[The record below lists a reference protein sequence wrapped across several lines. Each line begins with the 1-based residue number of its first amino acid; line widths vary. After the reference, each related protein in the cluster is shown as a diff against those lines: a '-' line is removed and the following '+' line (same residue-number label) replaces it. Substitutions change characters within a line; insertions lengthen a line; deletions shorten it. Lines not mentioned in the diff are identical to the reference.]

1 MAAIPAGWPP
11 GHPNHQVRG
20 LSGWLEKRPSSE
32 KDGKSTPMQWKLRW
46 VVLSPV
52 SFTSEG
58 EFATITW
65 FEKDTLKGGP
75 KGSMKLQ
82 LGSVVEPGEDE
93 GEFVVHSADG
103 TQSLRM
109 RAVRKGFDEGSE
121 NAPKPAAEWI
131 SATMAVRAPHGP
143 DSLLRRK
150 LITLPTCALRRC
162 SKPSSLWP
170 TSANVSH

>member
-1 MAAIPAGWPP
+1 MAAIPSGWPP
-11 GHPNHQVRG
+11 GHANHQVRG

-32 KDGKSTPMQWKLRW
+32 KDGKVTPKPWKLRW

-82 LGSVVEPGEDE
+82 LGSTVEPGEKD

-103 TQSLRM
+103 GRSLRLC
-109 RAVRKGFDEGSE
+109 AVRKGLQDEGE
-121 NAPKPAAEWI
+121 NTPKPATEWVSAATAVLETLTPLAEK
-131 SATMAVRAPHGP
+131 
-143 DSLLRRK
+143 RRK
-150 LITLPTCALRRC
+150 
-162 SKPSSLWP
+162 SSLTAP
-170 TSANVSH
+170 MLSFGPKVGELGC

>member
-1 MAAIPAGWPP
+1 MAAIPVGWPP
-11 GHPNHQVRG
+11 GHPNQQVRG

-32 KDGKSTPMQWKLRW
+32 KDGKATPMQWKLRW

-75 KGSMKLQ
+75 KGSMKLK
-82 LGSVVEPGEDE
+82 LGSACMPGEPGSAEE

-103 TQSLRM
+103 SQSLRM
-109 RAVRKGFDEGSE
+109 RAVRKGFDQGGE
-121 NAPKPAAEWI
+121 NAPKPAAEWV
-131 SATMAVRAPHGP
+131 SATMAVRGP
-143 DSLLRRK
+143 
-150 LITLPTCALRRC
+150 TA
-162 SKPSSLWP
+162 
-170 TSANVSH
+170 